1 MTDQN
6 YALTHLYHPT
16 GTKVDVPLSLFDE
29 LTVTQATTLI
39 RSVDALLLAGFT
51 VNLPGLND
59 GEQYEQIGFAVR
71 RSKENDDHTT
81 TPIVDI
87 YPVTGTY
94 RILGLYL
101 NTANELNAFESATG
115 LRIAAMPEFDGT
127 PIERGAKSSTD
138 KYVISLASP
147 AKVVWKLNPKWEG
160 DNDKK
165 HAKRVFV
172 RWDGIRPT
180 VKPAETQPEV
190 QHEVELSETIER
202 AKLVLTPGGKKMSSL
217 TLEQLHIVAN
227 SSASNVTEDMRNAA
241 SVLFQGAM

>member
-29 LTVTQATTLI
+29 LTVAQATTLI
-39 RSVDALLLAGFT
+39 RSVDALLMAGFT

-81 TPIVDI
+81 TPVMDV

-101 NTANELNAFESATG
+101 NTATEINAFEQATG
-115 LRIAAMPEFDGT
+115 LRIASMPEFDGS
-127 PIERGAKSSTD
+127 PIERGAKAATD
-138 KYVISLASP
+138 KYVVALASP
-147 AKVVWKLNPKWEG
+147 AKLVWKLNPKWEG
-160 DNDKK
+160 ENDKK
-165 HAKRVFV
+165 HAKRMFV
-172 RWDGIRPT
+172 RWDGLRPVTTGSPETTMT
-180 VKPAETQPEV
+180 VEEAG
-190 QHEVELSETIER
+190 
-202 AKLVLTPGGKKMSSL
+202 AMLTPGGKML
-217 TLEQLHIVAN
+217 ATLSVIQLRTLSTTTAK
-227 SSASNVTEDMRNAA
+227 NVTDELRQAA
-241 SVLFQGAM
+241 VIILQDRGE